1 MSPVVVYRGFASKG
15 CDGANDLGTTYVTN
29 NFNSRALDQCKE
41 KCNARESC
49 IAFELETIT
58 GSPLIFC
65 RLSSICTE
73 AAMTD
78 QDPSSTLYTKD
89 ATVPEEP
96 TTRGGDHTGDN
107 NCVLE
112 TEDET
117 ECQCECSTA
126 DYSSGKCEYSPT
138 GGIHDGIGKMTE
150 LNPMYKICQSKV
162 CSTFQEKKQCDFL
175 GDSSDTD
182 HSKQRYFAERGL
194 CTGRQTTK
202 PLETNYC
209 GTLADH
215 CGIDA
220 AGQCVSKYVECN
232 AAQQQKFDE
241 KKEIY
246 LRSLVPK
253 QCLTDQAGMYGDEK
267 ATKQFLD
274 HAGLIVAGIVTLSIT
289 TLFIFLLALSMQM
302 NGDDGSKKNSVAV
315 APIGLRSWDAGK

>member
-232 AAQQQKFDE
+232 AAQQQNLTKRKKF
-241 KKEIY
+241 I
-246 LRSLVPK
+246 
-253 QCLTDQAGMYGDEK
+253 
-267 ATKQFLD
+267 
-274 HAGLIVAGIVTLSIT
+274 
-289 TLFIFLLALSMQM
+289 
-302 NGDDGSKKNSVAV
+302 
-315 APIGLRSWDAGK
+315 